1 MHGNFGVFS
10 FLRSWNLACF
20 LTTCLSEHRAK
31 TYTNAPGWAFP
42 VPLSSQIS
50 SLRGALG
57 FTLCA
62 VCGSVVL
69 LNVAR
74 IFGYLV
80 VIEISFMDNQAQIT
94 ETISWLDYEKV
105 SL

>member
-1 MHGNFGVFS
+1 MEFWCIFFLAILKSTSLFS
-10 FLRSWNLACF
+10 HHLFKWTSRQNVHACAS
-20 LTTCLSEHRAK
+20 LSI
-31 TYTNAPGWAFP
+31 
-42 VPLSSQIS
+42 SSPTFQS
-50 SLRGALG
+50 DQSLRGALG

-69 LNVAR
+69 LSVAR

-80 VIEISFMDNQAQIT
+80 LIEISFMDNQAQFT

>member
-1 MHGNFGVFS
+1 MRKVEPFQSH
-10 FLRSWNLACF
+10 
-20 LTTCLSEHRAK
+20 
-31 TYTNAPGWAFP
+31 FP
-42 VPLSSQIS
+42 VRSKSPARTRPHS
-50 SLRGALG
+50 
-57 FTLCA
+57 
-62 VCGSVVL
+62 VCDPVVL

-105 SL
+105 SLE

>member
-1 MHGNFGVFS
+1 MEFRCIFFLAILKSTSLFS
-10 FLRSWNLACF
+10 HHLF
-20 LTTCLSEHRAK
+20 
-31 TYTNAPGWAFP
+31 
-42 VPLSSQIS
+42 
-50 SLRGALG
+50 LRGALG

-62 VCGSVVL
+62 VCGSVAL
-69 LNVAR
+69 LSVAR

-80 VIEISFMDNQAQIT
+80 LIEISFMDNQAQIT

>member
-1 MHGNFGVFS
+1 MLKSSLFS
-10 FLRSWNLACF
+10 HH
-20 LTTCLSEHRAK
+20 LSKWTSRQSVYSCARLS
-31 TYTNAPGWAFP
+31 
-42 VPLSSQIS
+42 LSSPTFQS
-50 SLRGALG
+50 DQSLRRALG
-57 FTLCA
+57 LS
-62 VCGSVVL
+62 VCDPVVL

-105 SL
+105 SLE